1 MWGSEKFVHLSTKQK
16 NQWFK
21 LRLWSKTVYLRMEGE
36 DDESEDL
43 GSTIQSKGQWTG
55 EMKKRVQAGWT
66 GWRDAAETH
75 HDGTEKEQVA
85 ELEMLGQNRIINIRG
100 KVHTEDNAAEPEE
113 DHRKRFKDAAKEAA
127 GCWRCSRNKM
137 IWSKLAI
144 SHTYFKFLWT
154 FSFACW
160 YKPLIVVFLN

>member
-1 MWGSEKFVHLSTKQK
+1 MI
-16 NQWFK
+16 
-21 LRLWSKTVYLRMEGE
+21 
-36 DDESEDL
+36 DESEYP

-75 HDGTEKEQVA
+75 DDGRFGDDGTEKKQVA

-100 KVHTEDNAAEPEE
+100 TVHIEDDAAEPEE
-113 DHRKRFKDAAKEAA
+113 DHRKRFMDAAKEDA
-127 GCWRCSRNKM
+127 GCWRCSWNKM

-144 SHTYFKFLWT
+144 SHTYFKVLWT
-154 FSFACW
+154 FLFACW